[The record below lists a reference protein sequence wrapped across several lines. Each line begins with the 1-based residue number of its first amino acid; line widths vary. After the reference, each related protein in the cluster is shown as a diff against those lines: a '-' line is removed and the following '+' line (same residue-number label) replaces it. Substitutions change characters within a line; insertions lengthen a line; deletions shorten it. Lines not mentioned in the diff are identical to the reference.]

1 MNQAELIKKIEE
13 RKAKEWKEISTNGE
27 RFVTENNSGYIY
39 KGKRHY
45 DWIRGKTITGPD
57 FKE

>member
-1 MNQAELIKKIEE
+1 MTKDEILKKIEQQKK
-13 RKAKEWKEISTNGE
+13 REWAEISTFGE

-45 DWIRGKTITGPD
+45 DWIRGKTITGPG